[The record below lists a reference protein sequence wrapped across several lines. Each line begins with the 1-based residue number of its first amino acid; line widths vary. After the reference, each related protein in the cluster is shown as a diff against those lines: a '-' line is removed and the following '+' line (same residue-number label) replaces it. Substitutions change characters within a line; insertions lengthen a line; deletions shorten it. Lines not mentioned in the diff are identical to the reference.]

1 MPNLV
6 KRRMAGELDRLVA
19 GPSSFIFLG
28 TQGLTVQQATNL
40 RAALGE
46 WNLRLRVVRN
56 TLAGRALRDRGLA
69 AAAFLRGPTA
79 IVPTDEAGAL
89 AAARVLV
96 EAKKRYPKVELRGGF
111 LEGRRIAA
119 GDLAGLASIP
129 PREVLLAQ
137 TLGSILGPATAVASL
152 FVSTLS
158 VPARLAAALE
168 PKRETSEREREAS
181 EREASERAKADQEK
195 TDREKESAGAPAS

>member
-6 KRRMAGELDRLVA
+6 KQRMAGELDRLAA
-19 GPSSFIFLG
+19 GRSSFLFLG
-28 TQGLTVQQATNL
+28 THGLTVQEATNL

-56 TLAGRALRDRGLA
+56 TLAARTFRERGLD

-79 IVPTDEAGAL
+79 LIATDEAGVL
-89 AAARVLV
+89 AGARVLV
-96 EAKKRYPKVELRGGF
+96 EAKKRLPKLELRGGF
-111 LEGRRIAA
+111 LEERSITA

-129 PREVLLAQ
+129 TREVLLAR

-152 FVSTLS
+152 LASTRS
-158 VPARLAAALE
+158 VPARRAAAHERKREESE
-168 PKRETSEREREAS
+168 PKKEA
-181 EREASERAKADQEK
+181 EPKPP
-195 TDREKESAGAPAS
+195 ESAGAPAP